1 MCTYALSLVE
11 WEGKGLRGRMGREGS
26 LGGVRCELWVGVECK
41 VEGRGRRGVVR
52 SGTVGF
58 EAKVMCGGHECVL
71 ASTSL

>member
-11 WEGKGLRGRMGREGS
+11 WEGKGL
-26 LGGVRCELWVGVECK
+26 
-41 VEGRGRRGVVR
+41 RGRRGVVR

-71 ASTSL
+71 ALTSL